1 MNNRL
6 AIQDLAGLLAE
17 YTGKDKNSS
26 ERFLREFIAVVSEG
40 VYTDKLVKVKGLGTF
55 KIIPVEKRESIHVN
69 TGERFVIPEHYKFS
83 FLPDKEL
90 RELVNKPFSFFE
102 TTELRENVDFT
113 DMDVVLDE
121 PDIKETEDESIEEMI
136 PEEKHLPE
144 EEPVVFSEE
153 EPAGQPEDEGMDTL
167 EPVVDERSDSSG
179 PDSPSEEVETGPDAE
194 RKKPRTKRIAVVSM
208 FVFLLMLFN
217 IGLYLNRTYFFE
229 KEKEPLRI
237 DTVFPKGETVATE
250 AVPDTTIV
258 FANEDSSQT
267 VGETTVENPEVE
279 PEAVSPKVIARVK
292 IEPGSRLT
300 LISLKYYGSKLFWV
314 YLYEYNRAVITDP
327 NNVPIGTVIEV
338 PAPEMYGIDRR
349 DRSSIEKAAA
359 PAAEQAALP
368 GARQKEPRH
377 QHACCL
383 LHEGQHI
390 IIDGINIPHDEQ
402 DEQKRQ
408 QRCHE
413 QHPQKQHL
421 GHKAVE
427 HRVGAAQTFEHRKT
441 SCVVVVLF

>member
-121 PDIKETEDESIEEMI
+121 PNIKETEDESIEEMI

-144 EEPVVFSEE
+144 EEPVVFSEEGSAVPPEEDPVVFSEE

-179 PDSPSEEVETGPDAE
+179 PDSPSEEVETGLDAE

-258 FANEDSSQT
+258 FVNEDSSQT

-279 PEAVSPKVIARVK
+279 SEAVSPKVIARVK

-359 PAAEQAALP
+359 
-368 GARQKEPRH
+368 RQTEILSGK
-377 QHACCL
+377 L
-383 LHEGQHI
+383 
-390 IIDGINIPHDEQ
+390 
-402 DEQKRQ
+402 
-408 QRCHE
+408 
-413 QHPQKQHL
+413 
-421 GHKAVE
+421 
-427 HRVGAAQTFEHRKT
+427 
-441 SCVVVVLF
+441 

>member
-6 AIQDLAGLLAE
+6 TIQDLAGLLAE

-40 VYTDKLVKVKGLGTF
+40 VYTDKLVKVKGIGTF

-153 EPAGQPEDEGMDTL
+153 GSAVPPEEDPVVFSEEEPAGQPEDEGMDTL
-167 EPVVDERSDSSG
+167 EPVVDEHSDSSG

-217 IGLYLNRTYFFE
+217 IGLYLNRAYFF
-229 KEKEPLRI
+229 KKGKEPLRI

-279 PEAVSPKVIARVK
+279 SEAVSPKVIARVK

-359 PAAEQAALP
+359 
-368 GARQKEPRH
+368 RQTEILSGK
-377 QHACCL
+377 L
-383 LHEGQHI
+383 
-390 IIDGINIPHDEQ
+390 
-402 DEQKRQ
+402 
-408 QRCHE
+408 
-413 QHPQKQHL
+413 
-421 GHKAVE
+421 
-427 HRVGAAQTFEHRKT
+427 
-441 SCVVVVLF
+441 

>member
-6 AIQDLAGLLAE
+6 TIQDLAGLLAE

-121 PDIKETEDESIEEMI
+121 PNIKETEDESIEEMI

-144 EEPVVFSEE
+144 EEPVVFSEEGSAVPPEEDPVVFSEE

-217 IGLYLNRTYFFE
+217 IGLYLNRAYFF
-229 KEKEPLRI
+229 KKGKEPLRI

-359 PAAEQAALP
+359 
-368 GARQKEPRH
+368 RQTEILSGK
-377 QHACCL
+377 L
-383 LHEGQHI
+383 
-390 IIDGINIPHDEQ
+390 
-402 DEQKRQ
+402 
-408 QRCHE
+408 
-413 QHPQKQHL
+413 
-421 GHKAVE
+421 
-427 HRVGAAQTFEHRKT
+427 
-441 SCVVVVLF
+441 

>member
-121 PDIKETEDESIEEMI
+121 PNIKETEDESIEEMI

-153 EPAGQPEDEGMDTL
+153 GSAVPPEEDPVVFSEEEPAGQPEDEGMDTL
-167 EPVVDERSDSSG
+167 EPVVDERPDG
-179 PDSPSEEVETGPDAE
+179 PEPDSPSEEAETGPDAG
-194 RKKPRTKRIAVVSM
+194 RKKPRTKRIVVVSV
-208 FVFLLMLFN
+208 FVFLLLLFN
-217 IGLYLNRTYFFE
+217 IGLYLNRACFFE
-229 KEKEPLRI
+229 KEKETLKV
-237 DTVFPKGETVATE
+237 DTVFSKGETVATE
-250 AVPDTTIV
+250 VVADTATV
-258 FANEDSSQT
+258 FAKEDSARIVS
-267 VGETTVENPEVE
+267 ETTEEKPAVKSEAASPE
-279 PEAVSPKVIARVK
+279 VIARVK

-314 YLYEYNRAVITDP
+314 YLYEYNKNVIKDP

-359 PAAEQAALP
+359 
-368 GARQKEPRH
+368 RQTEI
-377 QHACCL
+377 L
-383 LHEGQHI
+383 SG
-390 IIDGINIPHDEQ
+390 
-402 DEQKRQ
+402 
-408 QRCHE
+408 
-413 QHPQKQHL
+413 KQ
-421 GHKAVE
+421 
-427 HRVGAAQTFEHRKT
+427 
-441 SCVVVVLF
+441 

>member
-6 AIQDLAGLLAE
+6 TIQDLAGLLAE

-40 VYTDKLVKVKGLGTF
+40 VYTDKLVKVKGIGTF

-121 PDIKETEDESIEEMI
+121 PDIKKTEDESIEEMI

-153 EPAGQPEDEGMDTL
+153 GSAVPPEEDPVVFSEEEPAGQPEDEGMDTL
-167 EPVVDERSDSSG
+167 EPVVDEHSDSSG

-217 IGLYLNRTYFFE
+217 IGLYLNRAYFF
-229 KEKEPLRI
+229 KKGKEPLRI

-279 PEAVSPKVIARVK
+279 PEATSPKVIARVK

-359 PAAEQAALP
+359 
-368 GARQKEPRH
+368 RQTEILSGK
-377 QHACCL
+377 L
-383 LHEGQHI
+383 
-390 IIDGINIPHDEQ
+390 
-402 DEQKRQ
+402 
-408 QRCHE
+408 
-413 QHPQKQHL
+413 
-421 GHKAVE
+421 
-427 HRVGAAQTFEHRKT
+427 
-441 SCVVVVLF
+441 

>member
-1 MNNRL
+1 
-6 AIQDLAGLLAE
+6 
-17 YTGKDKNSS
+17 
-26 ERFLREFIAVVSEG
+26 
-40 VYTDKLVKVKGLGTF
+40 
-55 KIIPVEKRESIHVN
+55 
-69 TGERFVIPEHYKFS
+69 
-83 FLPDKEL
+83 
-90 RELVNKPFSFFE
+90 
-102 TTELRENVDFT
+102 
-113 DMDVVLDE
+113 MDVVLDE

-144 EEPVVFSEE
+144 EEPVVFSEEGSAVPPEEDPVVFSEE

-179 PDSPSEEVETGPDAE
+179 PDSPSEEVETGLDAE

-267 VGETTVENPEVE
+267 VGETTVENPVVE

-359 PAAEQAALP
+359 
-368 GARQKEPRH
+368 RQTEILSGK
-377 QHACCL
+377 L
-383 LHEGQHI
+383 
-390 IIDGINIPHDEQ
+390 
-402 DEQKRQ
+402 
-408 QRCHE
+408 
-413 QHPQKQHL
+413 
-421 GHKAVE
+421 
-427 HRVGAAQTFEHRKT
+427 
-441 SCVVVVLF
+441 

>member
-153 EPAGQPEDEGMDTL
+153 GSAVPPEED
-167 EPVVDERSDSSG
+167 PVVFQKKNLPG
-179 PDSPSEEVETGPDAE
+179 SPKMKGWIP
-194 RKKPRTKRIAVVSM
+194 
-208 FVFLLMLFN
+208 
-217 IGLYLNRTYFFE
+217 LNRLWTNVQ
-229 KEKEPLRI
+229 I
-237 DTVFPKGETVATE
+237 
-250 AVPDTTIV
+250 VPDL
-258 FANEDSSQT
+258 T
-267 VGETTVENPEVE
+267 V
-279 PEAVSPKVIARVK
+279 
-292 IEPGSRLT
+292 
-300 LISLKYYGSKLFWV
+300 
-314 YLYEYNRAVITDP
+314 RA
-327 NNVPIGTVIEV
+327 
-338 PAPEMYGIDRR
+338 
-349 DRSSIEKAAA
+349 
-359 PAAEQAALP
+359 
-368 GARQKEPRH
+368 
-377 QHACCL
+377 
-383 LHEGQHI
+383 
-390 IIDGINIPHDEQ
+390 
-402 DEQKRQ
+402 KR
-408 QRCHE
+408 
-413 QHPQKQHL
+413 
-421 GHKAVE
+421 
-427 HRVGAAQTFEHRKT
+427 
-441 SCVVVVLF
+441 

>member
-69 TGERFVIPEHYKFS
+69 TCERFVIPEHYKFS

-153 EPAGQPEDEGMDTL
+153 GSAVPPEEDPVVFSEEEPAGQPEDEGMNTL

-229 KEKEPLRI
+229 KEKESLRI

-279 PEAVSPKVIARVK
+279 PEAVSPKIIARVK

-314 YLYEYNRAVITDP
+314 YLYEYNKAIIKDP

-338 PAPEMYGIDRR
+338 PAPETYGIDRR
-349 DRSSIEKAAA
+349 DRSSVEKAAA
-359 PAAEQAALP
+359 
-368 GARQKEPRH
+368 RQTEILSGK
-377 QHACCL
+377 L
-383 LHEGQHI
+383 
-390 IIDGINIPHDEQ
+390 
-402 DEQKRQ
+402 
-408 QRCHE
+408 
-413 QHPQKQHL
+413 
-421 GHKAVE
+421 
-427 HRVGAAQTFEHRKT
+427 
-441 SCVVVVLF
+441 

>member
-40 VYTDKLVKVKGLGTF
+40 VYTDKLVKVKGLCTF

-121 PDIKETEDESIEEMI
+121 PNIKETEDESIEEMI

-144 EEPVVFSEE
+144 EEPVVFSEEGSAVPPEEDPVVFSEE

-279 PEAVSPKVIARVK
+279 SEAVSPKVIARVK

-359 PAAEQAALP
+359 
-368 GARQKEPRH
+368 RQTEILSGK
-377 QHACCL
+377 L
-383 LHEGQHI
+383 
-390 IIDGINIPHDEQ
+390 
-402 DEQKRQ
+402 
-408 QRCHE
+408 
-413 QHPQKQHL
+413 
-421 GHKAVE
+421 
-427 HRVGAAQTFEHRKT
+427 
-441 SCVVVVLF
+441 

>member
-153 EPAGQPEDEGMDTL
+153 GSAVPPEEDPVVFSEEEPAGQPEDEGMNTL

-179 PDSPSEEVETGPDAE
+179 PDSLS
-194 RKKPRTKRIAVVSM
+194 
-208 FVFLLMLFN
+208 
-217 IGLYLNRTYFFE
+217 
-229 KEKEPLRI
+229 
-237 DTVFPKGETVATE
+237 
-250 AVPDTTIV
+250 
-258 FANEDSSQT
+258 
-267 VGETTVENPEVE
+267 
-279 PEAVSPKVIARVK
+279 
-292 IEPGSRLT
+292 
-300 LISLKYYGSKLFWV
+300 LI
-314 YLYEYNRAVITDP
+314 
-327 NNVPIGTVIEV
+327 
-338 PAPEMYGIDRR
+338 
-349 DRSSIEKAAA
+349 
-359 PAAEQAALP
+359 
-368 GARQKEPRH
+368 
-377 QHACCL
+377 
-383 LHEGQHI
+383 HI
-390 IIDGINIPHDEQ
+390 
-402 DEQKRQ
+402 
-408 QRCHE
+408 
-413 QHPQKQHL
+413 
-421 GHKAVE
+421 
-427 HRVGAAQTFEHRKT
+427 
-441 SCVVVVLF
+441 

>member
-6 AIQDLAGLLAE
+6 TIQDLAGLLAE

-153 EPAGQPEDEGMDTL
+153 GSAVPPEEDPVVFSEEEPAGQPEDEGMDTL
-167 EPVVDERSDSSG
+167 EPVVDEHSDSSG

-217 IGLYLNRTYFFE
+217 IGLYLNRAYFF
-229 KEKEPLRI
+229 KKGKEPLRI

-349 DRSSIEKAAA
+349 DRSSVEKAAA
-359 PAAEQAALP
+359 
-368 GARQKEPRH
+368 RQTEILSGK
-377 QHACCL
+377 L
-383 LHEGQHI
+383 
-390 IIDGINIPHDEQ
+390 
-402 DEQKRQ
+402 
-408 QRCHE
+408 
-413 QHPQKQHL
+413 
-421 GHKAVE
+421 
-427 HRVGAAQTFEHRKT
+427 
-441 SCVVVVLF
+441 

>member
-6 AIQDLAGLLAE
+6 TIQDLAGLLAE

-69 TGERFVIPEHYKFS
+69 TGERFVIPGHYKFS

-102 TTELRENVDFT
+102 TTELGENVDFS
-113 DMDVVLDE
+113 DMDVVPDE
-121 PDIKETEDESIEEMI
+121 PEIKEAEDESVEEVM
-136 PEEKHLPE
+136 PEENHLSEEDSVVPSKEELVVPSE
-144 EEPVVFSEE
+144 EEPAVPKEE
-153 EPAGQPEDEGMDTL
+153 EPAGQPEDEGVDTL
-167 EPVVDERSDSSG
+167 EPVVDERPEDSE
-179 PDSPSEEVETGPDAE
+179 PDSPSEEAETCPDAE
-194 RKKPRTKRIAVVSM
+194 RKKPRTKRIAVVSV
-208 FVFLLMLFN
+208 FVFLLILFN
-217 IGLYLNRTYFFE
+217 IGLYLNRACFFE
-229 KEKEPLRI
+229 KEKETLKV

-250 AVPDTTIV
+250 VVADTATV
-258 FANEDSSQT
+258 FAKEDSARIVS
-267 VGETTVENPEVE
+267 ETTEEKPAVKSEAASPE
-279 PEAVSPKVIARVK
+279 VIARVK

-314 YLYEYNRAVITDP
+314 YLYEYNKNVIKDP

-359 PAAEQAALP
+359 
-368 GARQKEPRH
+368 RQTEI
-377 QHACCL
+377 L
-383 LHEGQHI
+383 SG
-390 IIDGINIPHDEQ
+390 
-402 DEQKRQ
+402 
-408 QRCHE
+408 
-413 QHPQKQHL
+413 KQ
-421 GHKAVE
+421 
-427 HRVGAAQTFEHRKT
+427 
-441 SCVVVVLF
+441 

>member
-6 AIQDLAGLLAE
+6 TIQDLAGLLAE

-40 VYTDKLVKVKGLGTF
+40 VYTDKLVKVKGIGTF

-153 EPAGQPEDEGMDTL
+153 GSAVPPEEDPVVFSEEEPAGQPEDEGMDTL
-167 EPVVDERSDSSG
+167 EPVVDEHSDSSG

-217 IGLYLNRTYFFE
+217 IGLYLNRAYFF
-229 KEKEPLRI
+229 KKGKEPLRI

-279 PEAVSPKVIARVK
+279 PEATSPKVIARVK

-327 NNVPIGTVIEV
+327 NNVPIGTVS
-338 PAPEMYGIDRR
+338 R
-349 DRSSIEKAAA
+349 
-359 PAAEQAALP
+359 
-368 GARQKEPRH
+368 
-377 QHACCL
+377 CL
-383 LHEGQHI
+383 
-390 IIDGINIPHDEQ
+390 
-402 DEQKRQ
+402 
-408 QRCHE
+408 
-413 QHPQKQHL
+413 
-421 GHKAVE
+421 
-427 HRVGAAQTFEHRKT
+427 HRKCT
-441 SCVVVVLF
+441 ASIVVIVLPLKKPLPARLRY

>member
-121 PDIKETEDESIEEMI
+121 PNIKETEDESIEEMI

-153 EPAGQPEDEGMDTL
+153 GSAVPPEEDPVVFSEEEPAGQAEDEGMDTL

-279 PEAVSPKVIARVK
+279 SEAVSPKVIARVK

-359 PAAEQAALP
+359 
-368 GARQKEPRH
+368 RQTEILSGK
-377 QHACCL
+377 L
-383 LHEGQHI
+383 
-390 IIDGINIPHDEQ
+390 
-402 DEQKRQ
+402 
-408 QRCHE
+408 
-413 QHPQKQHL
+413 
-421 GHKAVE
+421 
-427 HRVGAAQTFEHRKT
+427 
-441 SCVVVVLF
+441 

>member
-153 EPAGQPEDEGMDTL
+153 GSAVPPEEDPVVFSEEEPAGQPEDEGMDTI

-217 IGLYLNRTYFFE
+217 IGLYLNRAYFF
-229 KEKEPLRI
+229 KKGKEPLRI

-279 PEAVSPKVIARVK
+279 PEATSPKVIARVK

-338 PAPEMYGIDRR
+338 PAPEMYGIDRH

-359 PAAEQAALP
+359 
-368 GARQKEPRH
+368 RQTEILSGK
-377 QHACCL
+377 L
-383 LHEGQHI
+383 
-390 IIDGINIPHDEQ
+390 
-402 DEQKRQ
+402 
-408 QRCHE
+408 
-413 QHPQKQHL
+413 
-421 GHKAVE
+421 
-427 HRVGAAQTFEHRKT
+427 
-441 SCVVVVLF
+441 

>member
-121 PDIKETEDESIEEMI
+121 PNIKETEDESIEEMI

-144 EEPVVFSEE
+144 EEPVVFSEEGSAVPPEEDPVVFSEE

-179 PDSPSEEVETGPDAE
+179 PDSPSEEVETGLNAE

-279 PEAVSPKVIARVK
+279 SEAVSPKVIARVK

-359 PAAEQAALP
+359 
-368 GARQKEPRH
+368 RQTEILSGK
-377 QHACCL
+377 L
-383 LHEGQHI
+383 
-390 IIDGINIPHDEQ
+390 
-402 DEQKRQ
+402 
-408 QRCHE
+408 
-413 QHPQKQHL
+413 
-421 GHKAVE
+421 
-427 HRVGAAQTFEHRKT
+427 
-441 SCVVVVLF
+441 

>member
-40 VYTDKLVKVKGLGTF
+40 VYTDKLVKVKGIGTF

-153 EPAGQPEDEGMDTL
+153 GSAVPPEEDPVVFSEEEPAGQPEDEGMDTL
-167 EPVVDERSDSSG
+167 EPVVDEHSDSSG

-217 IGLYLNRTYFFE
+217 IGLYLNRAYFF
-229 KEKEPLRI
+229 KKGKEPLRI

-279 PEAVSPKVIARVK
+279 PEATSPKVIARVK

-338 PAPEMYGIDRR
+338 PAPEMYGIDRH

-359 PAAEQAALP
+359 
-368 GARQKEPRH
+368 RQTEILSGK
-377 QHACCL
+377 L
-383 LHEGQHI
+383 
-390 IIDGINIPHDEQ
+390 
-402 DEQKRQ
+402 
-408 QRCHE
+408 
-413 QHPQKQHL
+413 
-421 GHKAVE
+421 
-427 HRVGAAQTFEHRKT
+427 
-441 SCVVVVLF
+441 

>member
-26 ERFLREFIAVVSEG
+26 ERLLRDFIAVVSEG

-121 PDIKETEDESIEEMI
+121 PNIKETEDESIEEMI

-144 EEPVVFSEE
+144 EEPVVFSEEGSAVPPEEDPVVFSEE

-359 PAAEQAALP
+359 
-368 GARQKEPRH
+368 RQTEILSVK
-377 QHACCL
+377 L
-383 LHEGQHI
+383 
-390 IIDGINIPHDEQ
+390 
-402 DEQKRQ
+402 
-408 QRCHE
+408 
-413 QHPQKQHL
+413 
-421 GHKAVE
+421 
-427 HRVGAAQTFEHRKT
+427 
-441 SCVVVVLF
+441 

>member
-136 PEEKHLPE
+136 PEEKHFPE
-144 EEPVVFSEE
+144 EEPVVFSEEGSAVPPEEDPVVFSEE

-217 IGLYLNRTYFFE
+217 IGLYLNRTYFFK

-237 DTVFPKGETVATE
+237 DTVFPKGETIATE

-279 PEAVSPKVIARVK
+279 PEAASPKVIARVK

-314 YLYEYNRAVITDP
+314 YLYEYNRAVITEP

-338 PAPEMYGIDRR
+338 PAPEMYGIDRC

-359 PAAEQAALP
+359 
-368 GARQKEPRH
+368 RQTEILSGK
-377 QHACCL
+377 L
-383 LHEGQHI
+383 
-390 IIDGINIPHDEQ
+390 
-402 DEQKRQ
+402 
-408 QRCHE
+408 
-413 QHPQKQHL
+413 
-421 GHKAVE
+421 
-427 HRVGAAQTFEHRKT
+427 
-441 SCVVVVLF
+441 

>member
-153 EPAGQPEDEGMDTL
+153 GSAVPPEEDPVVFSEEEPAGQPEDEGMDTL
-167 EPVVDERSDSSG
+167 EPVVDERPDG
-179 PDSPSEEVETGPDAE
+179 PEPDSPSEEAETGPDAG
-194 RKKPRTKRIAVVSM
+194 RKKPRTKRIVVVSV
-208 FVFLLMLFN
+208 FVYLLLLFN
-217 IGLYLNRTYFFE
+217 IGLYLNRACFFE
-229 KEKEPLRI
+229 KEKETLKV

-250 AVPDTTIV
+250 VVADTATV
-258 FANEDSSQT
+258 FAKEDSARIVS
-267 VGETTVENPEVE
+267 ETTEEKPAVKSEAASPE
-279 PEAVSPKVIARVK
+279 VIARVK

-314 YLYEYNRAVITDP
+314 YLYEYNKNVIKDP

-359 PAAEQAALP
+359 SQTEILS
-368 GARQKEPRH
+368 G
-377 QHACCL
+377 
-383 LHEGQHI
+383 
-390 IIDGINIPHDEQ
+390 
-402 DEQKRQ
+402 
-408 QRCHE
+408 
-413 QHPQKQHL
+413 KQ
-421 GHKAVE
+421 
-427 HRVGAAQTFEHRKT
+427 
-441 SCVVVVLF
+441 

>member
-153 EPAGQPEDEGMDTL
+153 GSAVPPEEDPVVFSEEEPAGQPEDEGMDTL
-167 EPVVDERSDSSG
+167 EPVVDEHSDSSG

-217 IGLYLNRTYFFE
+217 IGLYLNRAYFF
-229 KEKEPLRI
+229 KKGKEPLRI

-292 IEPGSRLT
+292 IKPGSRLT

-359 PAAEQAALP
+359 
-368 GARQKEPRH
+368 RQTEILSGK
-377 QHACCL
+377 L
-383 LHEGQHI
+383 
-390 IIDGINIPHDEQ
+390 
-402 DEQKRQ
+402 
-408 QRCHE
+408 
-413 QHPQKQHL
+413 
-421 GHKAVE
+421 
-427 HRVGAAQTFEHRKT
+427 
-441 SCVVVVLF
+441 

>member
-40 VYTDKLVKVKGLGTF
+40 VYTDKLVKVKGIGTF

-153 EPAGQPEDEGMDTL
+153 GSAVPPEEDPVVFSEEEPAGQPEDEGMNTL

-217 IGLYLNRTYFFE
+217 IGLYLNRAYFF
-229 KEKEPLRI
+229 KKGKEPLRI

-279 PEAVSPKVIARVK
+279 PEATSPKVIARVK

-359 PAAEQAALP
+359 
-368 GARQKEPRH
+368 RQTEILSGK
-377 QHACCL
+377 L
-383 LHEGQHI
+383 
-390 IIDGINIPHDEQ
+390 
-402 DEQKRQ
+402 
-408 QRCHE
+408 
-413 QHPQKQHL
+413 
-421 GHKAVE
+421 
-427 HRVGAAQTFEHRKT
+427 
-441 SCVVVVLF
+441 

>member
-121 PDIKETEDESIEEMI
+121 PNIKEMI

-144 EEPVVFSEE
+144 EEPVVFSEEGSAVPPEEDPVVFSEE

-359 PAAEQAALP
+359 
-368 GARQKEPRH
+368 RQTEILSGK
-377 QHACCL
+377 L
-383 LHEGQHI
+383 
-390 IIDGINIPHDEQ
+390 
-402 DEQKRQ
+402 
-408 QRCHE
+408 
-413 QHPQKQHL
+413 
-421 GHKAVE
+421 
-427 HRVGAAQTFEHRKT
+427 
-441 SCVVVVLF
+441 

>member
-153 EPAGQPEDEGMDTL
+153 GSAVPPEEDPVVFSEEEPAGQPEDEGMDTL

-179 PDSPSEEVETGPDAE
+179 PDSPIEEVETGPDAE
-194 RKKPRTKRIAVVSM
+194 RKKLRTKWIAVVSM

-217 IGLYLNRTYFFE
+217 IGLYLNRAYFF
-229 KEKEPLRI
+229 KKGKEPLRI

-279 PEAVSPKVIARVK
+279 PEATSPKVIARVK
-292 IEPGSRLT
+292 IESGSRLT

-338 PAPEMYGIDRR
+338 PAPEMYGIDRH

-359 PAAEQAALP
+359 
-368 GARQKEPRH
+368 RQTEILSGK
-377 QHACCL
+377 L
-383 LHEGQHI
+383 
-390 IIDGINIPHDEQ
+390 
-402 DEQKRQ
+402 
-408 QRCHE
+408 
-413 QHPQKQHL
+413 
-421 GHKAVE
+421 
-427 HRVGAAQTFEHRKT
+427 
-441 SCVVVVLF
+441 

>member
-113 DMDVVLDE
+113 EMDVVLDE
-121 PDIKETEDESIEEMI
+121 PNIKETEDESIEEMI

-144 EEPVVFSEE
+144 EEPVVFSEEGSAVPPEEDPVVFSEE

-179 PDSPSEEVETGPDAE
+179 PDSPIEEVETGPDAE
-194 RKKPRTKRIAVVSM
+194 RKKPRTKRIAVV
-208 FVFLLMLFN
+208 
-217 IGLYLNRTYFFE
+217 
-229 KEKEPLRI
+229 
-237 DTVFPKGETVATE
+237 PKGETVATE

-359 PAAEQAALP
+359 
-368 GARQKEPRH
+368 RQTEILSGK
-377 QHACCL
+377 L
-383 LHEGQHI
+383 
-390 IIDGINIPHDEQ
+390 
-402 DEQKRQ
+402 
-408 QRCHE
+408 
-413 QHPQKQHL
+413 
-421 GHKAVE
+421 
-427 HRVGAAQTFEHRKT
+427 
-441 SCVVVVLF
+441 

>member
-217 IGLYLNRTYFFE
+217 IGLYLNRAYFF
-229 KEKEPLRI
+229 KKGKEPLRI

-267 VGETTVENPEVE
+267 VGKTTVENPEVE
-279 PEAVSPKVIARVK
+279 PEATSPKVIACVK

-359 PAAEQAALP
+359 
-368 GARQKEPRH
+368 RQTEILSGK
-377 QHACCL
+377 L
-383 LHEGQHI
+383 
-390 IIDGINIPHDEQ
+390 
-402 DEQKRQ
+402 
-408 QRCHE
+408 
-413 QHPQKQHL
+413 
-421 GHKAVE
+421 
-427 HRVGAAQTFEHRKT
+427 
-441 SCVVVVLF
+441 

>member
-6 AIQDLAGLLAE
+6 TIQDLAGLLAE

-40 VYTDKLVKVKGLGTF
+40 VYTDKLVKVKGIGTF

-153 EPAGQPEDEGMDTL
+153 GSAVPPEEDPVVFSEEEPAGQPEDEGMDTL
-167 EPVVDERSDSSG
+167 EPVVDEHSDSSG

-217 IGLYLNRTYFFE
+217 IGLYLNRAYFF
-229 KEKEPLRI
+229 KKGKEPLRI

-279 PEAVSPKVIARVK
+279 PEATSPKVIARVK
-292 IEPGSRLT
+292 IESGSRLT

-359 PAAEQAALP
+359 
-368 GARQKEPRH
+368 RQTEILSGK
-377 QHACCL
+377 L
-383 LHEGQHI
+383 
-390 IIDGINIPHDEQ
+390 
-402 DEQKRQ
+402 
-408 QRCHE
+408 
-413 QHPQKQHL
+413 
-421 GHKAVE
+421 
-427 HRVGAAQTFEHRKT
+427 
-441 SCVVVVLF
+441 